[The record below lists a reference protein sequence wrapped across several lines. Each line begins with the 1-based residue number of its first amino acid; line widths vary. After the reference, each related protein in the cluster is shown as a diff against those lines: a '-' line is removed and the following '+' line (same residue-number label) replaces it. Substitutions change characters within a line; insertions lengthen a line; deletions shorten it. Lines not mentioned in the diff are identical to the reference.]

1 MLKIENLTYRIA
13 GRLLFDDVNAVVNAG
28 HKVGVVGRN
37 GAGKT
42 TLFGLIT
49 GVADSDGGRIS
60 VPPHWRVG
68 ITSQD
73 APNGRDSLIDTVIG
87 ADTELASLWQEA
99 ETATD
104 PARIA
109 AIHDLL
115 VTWH

>member
-1 MLKIENLTYRIA
+1 MLRIENLTYRIA

-60 VPPHWRVG
+60 AVSRKWWKFEDG
-68 ITSQD
+68 
-73 APNGRDSLIDTVIG
+73 VISG
-87 ADTELASLWQEA
+87 
-99 ETATD
+99 
-104 PARIA
+104 
-109 AIHDLL
+109 
-115 VTWH
+115 